1 MRRATTPTHTF
12 TFPEDVEVGTI
23 TEAEVIYSQNGATV
37 LKKSLSDLSIDE
49 NTNSIYFTMTQDETN
64 LFAPQKAL
72 IQVRA
77 KNNNGAVLA
86 SQMIW
91 LTIKPVL
98 DSEEL

>member
-12 TFPEDVEVGTI
+12 TFPEEIEVASIVEVEI
-23 TEAEVIYSQNGATV
+23 VYSQNKKTL
-37 LKKSLSDLSIDE
+37 LKKTLNDLTVDE
-49 NTNSIYFTMTQDETN
+49 DNNLMSFALTQEETK

-77 KNNNGAVLA
+77 KNSNGAVFA

-91 LTIKPVL
+91 LTVKPVL
-98 DSEEL
+98 DSEDL